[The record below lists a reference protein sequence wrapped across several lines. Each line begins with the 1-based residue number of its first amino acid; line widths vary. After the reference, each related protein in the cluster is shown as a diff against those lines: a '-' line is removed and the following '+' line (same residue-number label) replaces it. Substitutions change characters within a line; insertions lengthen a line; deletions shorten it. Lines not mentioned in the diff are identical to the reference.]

1 MSKSTTITRS
11 RAAKAAAKQEDNLFD
26 HFCELML
33 RLLQAIEEEELA
45 ADAGWDMISQQL
57 YCPEVDAAWKL
68 VAIQADMIAALKPR
82 SADDKLLHR
91 MAVLMSCAVSA
102 TTVSTL
108 EAARSHA
115 MRCVLKAH
123 KDISPAV
130 LDLAQEARL
139 GIEQMI
145 EHASAR
151 SGDEKPTRHLPL
163 AA

>member
-1 MSKSTTITRS
+1 MSKSTTTTRS

-33 RLLQAIEEEELA
+33 RLFQALEEEELA

-102 TTVSTL
+102 TTVRML

-115 MRCVLKAH
+115 MRCVLKAPM
-123 KDISPAV
+123 DIAPAV
-130 LDLAQEARL
+130 RDLTHEARL
-139 GIEQMI
+139 GIEQML
-145 EHASAR
+145 EHAAAR
-151 SGDEKPTRHLPL
+151 SCDKTSIPHLPL